1 MGQEL
6 QLVTQQKLSLG
17 LLTTSQEA
25 GPLDSFSQDLVTLEV
40 VWLPDPPPK
49 PREAPPWGSLT
60 GTSVATVGRVPQTI
74 FLFLQPG
81 GQVLLLSSPA
91 PS

>member
-49 PREAPPWGSLT
+49 P
-60 GTSVATVGRVPQTI
+60 
-74 FLFLQPG
+74 
-81 GQVLLLSSPA
+81 
-91 PS
+91 